1 MIFVAV
7 LAVGVALVF
16 QLRGLLLLVFG
27 GILLAVALDGMAEAV
42 AHRSS
47 LARRWALAVVVVSLL
62 ALMAAGFVLIGAQ
75 VATQISGLAEQVT
88 RAVRGFSETLRGTGV
103 GRVILRQL
111 EEARPEQM
119 LNSGIFGQMTGMAS
133 SALGVLTD
141 MLILMVIGLY
151 FAASPAR
158 QAEGVVRLV
167 PPVHRARAREL
178 LGVTGRALRRH
189 LLGKLA
195 AMTLV
200 GVLVGTGLALI
211 GVPFPIA
218 LGVLAGLLDFVPIF
232 GPIVAAVPALLLSI
246 GQGGQQTLLVAA
258 LFLAVQQL
266 EGYFVLPLIE
276 KRAVHVPPVLTVI
289 SVVGMG
295 VLLGLPGTIL
305 AEPLTVVMV
314 VWVRKIWIEWTLG
327 EAG

>member
-1 MIFVAV
+1 V
-7 LAVGVALVF
+7 
-16 QLRGLLLLVFG
+16 
-27 GILLAVALDGMAEAV
+27 
-42 AHRSS
+42 
-47 LARRWALAVVVVSLL
+47 
-62 ALMAAGFVLIGAQ
+62 
-75 VATQISGLAEQVT
+75 
-88 RAVRGFSETLRGTGV
+88 
-103 GRVILRQL
+103 
-111 EEARPEQM
+111 
-119 LNSGIFGQMTGMAS
+119 
-133 SALGVLTD
+133 
-141 MLILMVIGLY
+141 VIGLY
-151 FAASPAR
+151 FAATPAR
-158 QAEGVVRLV
+158 QAEGAVRLV
-167 PPVHRARAREL
+167 PPTHRARAREL
-178 LGVTGRALRRH
+178 LGVTGRSLRRY

-200 GVLVGTGLALI
+200 AVLVGTGLALI

-232 GPIVAAVPALLLSI
+232 GPIVAAVPALLLAI

>member
-1 MIFVAV
+1 M
-7 LAVGVALVF
+7 
-16 QLRGLLLLVFG
+16 
-27 GILLAVALDGMAEAV
+27 
-42 AHRSS
+42 
-47 LARRWALAVVVVSLL
+47 SLL

-133 SALGVLTD
+133 SALGALTD

-151 FAASPAR
+151 FAASPDR

-167 PPVHRARAREL
+167 PPVHRARARDL
-178 LGVTGRALRRH
+178 LGVTGRALRRF

-246 GQGGQQTLLVAA
+246 GQEGRQTLMVAA

-276 KRAVHVPPVLTVI
+276 KRAVHVPPVLTVV